1 MHIIYLKIS
10 YLKGRIVVLT
20 PCLHVDL
27 QSSDSNYVQ
36 TNEMLGAMKSNLDT
50 EMIGVEDSLSLLYAA
65 WSLQIVF
72 SQSPGLSHPCVVC
85 HSWLYKRPVID
96 LDFYFVFRS
105 WNIFDVWLEQV
116 IFLNLS
122 PKREYVSVH
131 RNCSVNQT
139 NDCVV
144 GMSRGF
150 FFFFYKTTAAAIKG

>member
-1 MHIIYLKIS
+1 M
-10 YLKGRIVVLT
+10 
-20 PCLHVDL
+20 
-27 QSSDSNYVQ
+27 
-36 TNEMLGAMKSNLDT
+36 NEMLGAMKSNLDT
-50 EMIGVEDSLSLLYAA
+50 EMTGVEASLSLLYAA

-96 LDFYFVFRS
+96 LDFYFVLRS

-131 RNCSVNQT
+131 
-139 NDCVV
+139 
-144 GMSRGF
+144 
-150 FFFFYKTTAAAIKG
+150 